1 MTLKWNSLISL
12 KDDSHIINQ
21 KHVVHLLLSINT
33 RKINAIYT
41 QFRTTEANNGYLS
54 IYLPIII
61 KNTKIQLPF
70 FLSFQELLASL
81 YSDYRAYAEPS
92 LIFVLKYADNTKY
105 NTFKYHLD
113 GASYTYNIALNND
126 FTVSVFYFVSYYF
139 FLFSYLQECFKGCEL
154 FCFGRIVV
162 FV

>member
-12 KDDSHIINQ
+12 KDDSHVINK

-70 FLSFQELLASL
+70 FFFPGAFGISL
-81 YSDYRAYAEPS
+81 QR
-92 LIFVLKYADNTKY
+92 LQGVC
-105 NTFKYHLD
+105 
-113 GASYTYNIALNND
+113 G
-126 FTVSVFYFVSYYF
+126 TVS
-139 FLFSYLQECFKGCEL
+139 YLRVEV
-154 FCFGRIVV
+154 RR
-162 FV
+162 